1 MLKKFDFCGFTYLV
15 SENGNI
21 YGKNNKELKQRLNSD
36 GYPVVTLGNKKVKR
50 KVVSIH
56 RIVCE
61 NFVDNPY
68 NKPEV
73 NHIDGN
79 KQNNNYKNLEWSTR
93 KEQIQH
99 AFKIG
104 LMTGKLGSA
113 NGRSILSE
121 PDAIEIRKMYANNVP
136 IAEIARKFG
145 VGWTTVS
152 HILKGETW
160 KHC

>member
-1 MLKKFDFCGFTYLV
+1 M
-15 SENGNI
+15 
-21 YGKNNKELKQRLNSD
+21 
-36 GYPVVTLGNKKVKR
+36 KR

-121 PDAIEIRKMYANNVP
+121 PDAIEIRKMYENNVP